1 MITKRYC
8 NRHRL
13 RAVEMVPILVPVLTN
28 QVLGC
33 VVKQTRDLVYEIKC
47 PVCWDNGERK
57 KAFQRFK
64 EGWQ

>member
-1 MITKRYC
+1 
-8 NRHRL
+8 
-13 RAVEMVPILVPVLTN
+13 MVPILVPVLTN